1 LNVEIITKKESTYF
15 SIIHTTYKRM
25 ELLVLSDY
33 GSKEN
38 LKKENPSE
46 SDILNIMNSIDWNL
60 FHQVCLSKNDY
71 DWIEVSGN
79 LNEDGLAAIYEKN
92 NEQFVIDKAPTSI
105 NQLTE
110 ILLSYFNNDGKFNKK
125 YKFTGENNN
134 SNSTYDAEKVYKQL
148 LDNEQKT
155 SFDKNKTAKYGIME
169 LIELFFFAPYYFI
182 KGSYRFKSFS
192 HLKKENYIVMLKQKT
207 IIYILSFLAWFL
219 FINYQIKNYEQKRF
233 EEIEE
238 IDISDWKKKHG
249 YE

>member
-1 LNVEIITKKESTYF
+1 
-15 SIIHTTYKRM
+15 M

-46 SDILNIMNSIDWNL
+46 SDIIDAMNSIDWNL

-71 DWIEVSGN
+71 DWIEVGGN
-79 LNEDGLAAIYEKN
+79 LNEDGLSSMYEKN

-134 SNSTYDAEKVYKQL
+134 SDSNYDENKVYNQVFE
-148 LDNEQKT
+148 NERKA
-155 SFDKNKTAKYGIME
+155 SYEKNKIEKYGLIE
-169 LIELFFFAPYYFI
+169 IIELFLFAPYYFI
-182 KGSYRFKSFS
+182 RGSYRFKSFK
-192 HLKKENYIVMLKQKT
+192 HLKEENYTLKLKMKT
-207 IIYILSFLAWFL
+207 LIYILSFLAWFL
-219 FINYQIKNYEQKRF
+219 FISYQINSKERKRL
-233 EEIEE
+233 EEIEK
-238 IDISDWKKKHG
+238 IDISDWEKKHG
-249 YE
+249 YK

>member
-1 LNVEIITKKESTYF
+1 
-15 SIIHTTYKRM
+15 M

-46 SDILNIMNSIDWNL
+46 SEILDIMNSIDWNL

-79 LNEDGLAAIYEKN
+79 LNEDGLAVIYEKN

-105 NQLTE
+105 NQLIE
-110 ILLSYFNNDGKFNKK
+110 IILSYYKNDGQFNKK

-134 SNSTYDAEKVYKQL
+134 SDINYDATKVRNQL
-148 LDNEQKT
+148 LENERKA
-155 SFDKNKTAKYGIME
+155 SFDKNETEKYGIIE
-169 LIELFFFAPYYFI
+169 LIELFFFAPYYI
-182 KGSYRFKSFS
+182 LRGSFRFKSFKQ
-192 HLKKENYIVMLKQKT
+192 LKADNYILMLKQKAV
-207 IIYILSFLAWFL
+207 IYVLSFLAWFL
-219 FINYQIKNYEQKRF
+219 FINYQVKKYEQKRLD
-233 EEIEE
+233 EIEK
-238 IDISDWKKKHG
+238 IDISDWKKKNG